1 MQNKSDD
8 MVYIRQIQRDF
19 FVLWVFFAGLTIML
33 GFSGAMGLGSALS
46 LIAISFIL
54 TLLYTVRRAAKLRVL
69 LAERANRSA
78 IEEEMS
84 QNDAEPLLLSK
95 QNVLD
100 AFGQPALII
109 EAGRI
114 RVCNQRAAELFNL
127 SEGQE
132 SGPMASLRHPG
143 LLSACEH
150 VMTTGGH
157 AEFEWE
163 PARNRNE
170 YWRADITALG
180 LSPIVDGILLVMT
193 DQQPVRKA
201 EQARADFLANA
212 SHELRTPL
220 TSISGFIETMKGP
233 AKDDLA
239 VWPRFID
246 IMDEQTRHMKDLIG
260 DLLSLSRIELS
271 GHLLPDTELD
281 LGVAVEQVLEAL
293 GHIGQAQ
300 DLELVLEKPETP
312 LIIMGDEGELKQ
324 VVRNLVG
331 NAMKYAPA
339 KTQIKIALGHT
350 ASLDEAQAQAARSW
364 AGAGRITLRSPEQKP
379 GPAIWLQVRDD
390 GPGIKREHLPRLGE
404 RFFRVDDSR
413 GGEIEGTGLGLA
425 IVKHIVARHRGGF
438 AVESRYGH
446 GTAFS
451 VWFSG
456 IDDK

>member
-8 MVYIRQIQRDF
+8 SVYIKQIWRDF
-19 FVLWVFFAGLTIML
+19 FVLWLLFVTLLIVFGL
-33 GFSGAMGLGSALS
+33 GGAMRPASALTA
-46 LIAISFIL
+46 IAISFAV
-54 TLLYTVRRAAKLRVL
+54 TVLYAFRRIKALRRLV
-69 LAERANRSA
+69 AESFGQPDFADEA
-78 IEEEMS
+78 VK
-84 QNDAEPLLLSK
+84 NDAELAVLAK

-100 AFGQPALII
+100 AFGQPALIV

-114 RVCNQRAAELFNL
+114 QVRNRRAAELFSL

-132 SGPMASLRHPG
+132 NGPMAALRHPA
-143 LLSACEH
+143 LLAACEH
-150 VMTTGGH
+150 VMATGGR
-157 AEFEWE
+157 AECEWE

-180 LSPIVDGILLVMT
+180 LDPLVDGILLVMT

-233 AKDDLA
+233 AKDDQA

-271 GHLLPDTELD
+271 GHVLPDTVLN
-281 LGVAVEQVLEAL
+281 LVPAVEVVLESL
-293 GHIGQAQ
+293 RHIGKAQ
-300 DLELVLEKPETP
+300 GLELVLEKPERP
-312 LIIMGDEGELKQ
+312 LNILGDEGELKQ

-331 NAMKYAPA
+331 NAMKYAPEN
-339 KTQIKIALGHT
+339 TQIKLTLGHSS
-350 ASLDEAQAQAARSW
+350 SLDEAHAQAARSW
-364 AGAGRITLRSPEQKP
+364 AGAGRMTLRSPEQKP
-379 GPAIWLQVRDD
+379 GPAIWLQVRDE
-390 GPGIKREHLPRLGE
+390 GPGIKREYLPRLGE

-413 GGEIEGTGLGLA
+413 GGKIEGTGLGLA
-425 IVKHIVARHRGGF
+425 IVKHIVARHRGGL
-438 AVESRYGH
+438 AVESRFGH
-446 GTAFS
+446 GAAFS
-451 VWFSG
+451 AWFSG
-456 IDDK
+456 VDD